1 MFPAHQPKGNLTPI
15 FGRCN
20 QINNILKK
28 LQTKGIKNESV
39 HYKLANSQKS
49 FLQLFIYNG
58 HATNN
63 FHLLYSW
70 KF

>member
-20 QINNILKK
+20 HINNILKK

-39 HYKLANSQKS
+39 HYKLSNSQKS
-49 FLQLFIYNG
+49 FPFTMEMLQTTFTFYTHG
-58 HATNN
+58 N
-63 FHLLYSW
+63 F
-70 KF
+70 